1 VRACPSAVKPVIFQ
15 SDMTET
21 ASSQAI
27 RTARER
33 FNKAIAQQDG
43 AKYRVFYIR
52 HPPAHLILSLDQIE
66 Q

>member
-1 VRACPSAVKPVIFQ
+1 
-15 SDMTET
+15 MTET